1 MNENTNPINSDL
13 DFIVNIYQYIVAD
26 STLTYVWKE
35 LNAN

>member
-26 STLTYVWKE
+26 STLTYV
-35 LNAN
+35 